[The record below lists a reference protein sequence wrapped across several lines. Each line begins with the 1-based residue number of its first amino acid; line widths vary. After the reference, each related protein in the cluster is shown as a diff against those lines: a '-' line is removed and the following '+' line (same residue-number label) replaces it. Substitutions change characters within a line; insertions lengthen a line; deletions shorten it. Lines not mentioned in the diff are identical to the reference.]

1 MGLRGRAYV
10 EVRHDWDLLADRLA
24 AERRVMKKMGSA
36 AERGPTYVLDE
47 SPAADGKVLAR
58 CAPQRGA
65 ESDGLLGL

>member
-1 MGLRGRAYV
+1 
-10 EVRHDWDLLADRLA
+10 
-24 AERRVMKKMGSA
+24 MKKMGSA